1 MALWQANS
9 NTRLLSETIDR
20 HAKAFK
26 WSTGISHGRGT
37 RDSEEV
43 LCHYCA
49 SCNFKSQRKRN
60 RNPPDLFVC
69 LSLLSPLRSKNY
81 FRLKVPVSRS
91 KRERACCFTRSFK
104 EIMIG
109 CNSKTIRPIC
119 FKFCRIVALRGILQY
134 TKGCHH
140 NIICP
145 DTALR
150 IVLSEWLTRQMTGV

>member
-1 MALWQANS
+1 MPKHSSGQPAS
-9 NTRLLSETIDR
+9 LLAGGPKTVKR
-20 HAKAFK
+20 FFA
-26 WSTGISHGRGT
+26 IS
-37 RDSEEV
+37 V
-43 LCHYCA
+43 LDVI
-49 SCNFKSQRKRN
+49 SKPKKRN

-69 LSLLSPLRSKNY
+69 ISLLSPLRSKNY
-81 FRLKVPVSRS
+81 FCLKVPVSRS

-104 EIMIG
+104 EIMVG

-134 TKGCHH
+134 TKQCHH

-150 IVLSEWLTRQMTGV
+150 IVLSEWLTR

>member
-1 MALWQANS
+1 MPKHSSGQLA
-9 NTRLLSETIDR
+9 
-20 HAKAFK
+20 
-26 WSTGISHGRGT
+26 
-37 RDSEEV
+37 
-43 LCHYCA
+43 
-49 SCNFKSQRKRN
+49 
-60 RNPPDLFVC
+60 
-69 LSLLSPLRSKNY
+69 SLLAGGPETVKRFFAISVLAVISKPKKEKQESTRSICLHIITRSPLRSKNY

-119 FKFCRIVALRGILQY
+119 FKICRIVALRGIPQY
-134 TKGCHH
+134 TKRCHH

-150 IVLSEWLTRQMTGV
+150 IVLSEWLTRQMTAV